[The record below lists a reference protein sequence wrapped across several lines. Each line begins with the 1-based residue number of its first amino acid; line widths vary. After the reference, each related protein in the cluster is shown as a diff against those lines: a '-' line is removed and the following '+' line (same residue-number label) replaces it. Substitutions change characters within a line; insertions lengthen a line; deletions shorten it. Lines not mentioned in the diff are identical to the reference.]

1 MTDQDG
7 IHKINVLKSE
17 EYDKK
22 NHYSTERLNLTKQ
35 NMQENQEERGRLLE
49 KEEDVVRFWTNDLDK
64 SKRSK
69 YNP

>member
-22 NHYSTERLNLTKQ
+22 NQYSTERLNLTKQ
-35 NMQENQEERGRLLE
+35 NMQGNQEERGRLLE
-49 KEEDVVRFWTNDLDK
+49 KEDDVLRFWKNDLDK